1 MLLNVIKY
9 FWGDLNRSLLMA
21 CNDCTPPSWI
31 FALIQWQDAFR
42 ESQNVNQLFEV
53 FFSEC
58 SRIVN
63 KHLPLKK
70 LSRKEVKFNSI
81 TKAPQKSIKHKDIL
95 YRQFIRTKSSHSH
108 FKYKIYRNKLVG
120 LLRLSKKLYN
130 RNYFIAKQS
139 NVKNVWKGIRQLVT
153 LKSKD
158 SFKPNRLV
166 KDNQEITD
174 GKSIANEFN
183 NYFTTIGSRL
193 ATEIPSCGAFAQT
206 MYLDNPSSSSF
217 FLSPL
222 TNIEIIDIIST
233 LNSNKA
239 TGPFSIPVV
248 LLKILKNYISY
259 PLEILFNCSFTT
271 GTVPDHFKMAKV
283 IPVYKKRLTSYGI

>member
-81 TKAPQKSIKHKDIL
+81 TKALQKSIKHKDIL

-120 LLRLSKKLYN
+120 LLRLS
-130 RNYFIAKQS
+130 S
-139 NVKNVWKGIRQLVT
+139 
-153 LKSKD
+153 SKWR
-158 SFKPNRLV
+158 P
-166 KDNQEITD
+166 D
-174 GKSIANEFN
+174 GHH
-183 NYFTTIGSRL
+183 
-193 ATEIPSCGAFAQT
+193 
-206 MYLDNPSSSSF
+206 
-217 FLSPL
+217 
-222 TNIEIIDIIST
+222 
-233 LNSNKA
+233 
-239 TGPFSIPVV
+239 TGF
-248 LLKILKNYISY
+248 
-259 PLEILFNCSFTT
+259 
-271 GTVPDHFKMAKV
+271 
-283 IPVYKKRLTSYGI
+283 

>member
-1 MLLNVIKY
+1 
-9 FWGDLNRSLLMA
+9 MA
-21 CNDCTPPSWI
+21 YNDCRPPSWI

-81 TKAPQKSIKHKDIL
+81 TKALQKSIKHKDIL

-120 LLRLSKKLYN
+120 LLRLSKKLYY
-130 RNYFIAKQS
+130 RNYFIANQS

-174 GKSIANEFN
+174 VKSIANEFN
-183 NYFTTIGSRL
+183 NYFATIGSRL
-193 ATEIPSCGAFAQT
+193 ATEIPSCGAFAHKI
-206 MYLDNPSSSSF
+206 YLDNPSSSSF

-222 TNIEIIDIIST
+222 QH
-233 LNSNKA
+233 
-239 TGPFSIPVV
+239 G
-248 LLKILKNYISY
+248 NYRYYKY
-259 PLEILFNCSFTT
+259 PEF
-271 GTVPDHFKMAKV
+271 
-283 IPVYKKRLTSYGI
+283 

>member
-1 MLLNVIKY
+1 MIDNVFFNSLDFHTISGNIIYDLTDHLPNFLIVNEINILSDSKDKIYKQDYSNLNV
-9 FWGDLNRSLLMA
+9 
-21 CNDCTPPSWI
+21 

-70 LSRKEVKFNSI
+70 LSRKEVKFNSKPWI
-81 TKAPQKSIKHKDIL
+81 TKALQKSIKHKDIL

-120 LLRLSKKLYN
+120 LLRLSKKLYY
-130 RNYFIAKQS
+130 RNYFIANQS

-174 GKSIANEFN
+174 VKSIANEFN
-183 NYFTTIGSRL
+183 NYFATIGSRL
-193 ATEIPSCGAFAQT
+193 ATEIPSCGAFAHKI
-206 MYLDNPSSSSF
+206 YLDNPSSSSF
-217 FLSPL
+217 FLSPV
-222 TNIEIIDIIST
+222 TNIEIIDIISI

-239 TGPFSIPVV
+239 TE
-248 LLKILKNYISY
+248 
-259 PLEILFNCSFTT
+259 PLVFQ
-271 GTVPDHFKMAKV
+271 
-283 IPVYKKRLTSYGI
+283 